1 MAEQRER
8 ELAVQIGDMILDPQS
23 TANADDVADL
33 IAAHVA
39 EAVKPFAQAIVD
51 SWRGTCGMCEDPC
64 CQFCQED
71 RDELGNCDHAEGCIV
86 PVAMKVLEEGE

>member
-39 EAVKPFAQAIVD
+39 EAVKPFAQAIVGHWGGYNGYGD
-51 SWRGTCGMCEDPC
+51 AV
-64 CQFCQED
+64 CQFCY
-71 RDELGNCDHAEGCIV
+71 RPNGRICHHAPGCIV
-86 PVAMKVLEEGE
+86 PEALAIVEGK